1 MHQQQLIPHL
11 FRTEF
16 HRITAVLCKRFGL
29 DIVEMAED
37 IASETF
43 LAAQESWPYKGI
55 PENPAAWL
63 YSVARH
69 KAINYLRRNQLFDSK
84 IAPHLASTSM
94 LHDEPQI
101 DWSATNIKDSQL
113 GMMFAVCDPVIPPES
128 QLALSL
134 RLLCGFGIDEIAT
147 AFLTNK
153 ETINKRLARAK
164 EKLRINRVKLRSPG
178 STMIDQRLPVVLT
191 CLYLLFNEG
200 YYSESNEETVRTD
213 LCAEAMRLC
222 SLLLQNEG
230 TNLPSVN
237 ALYALMC
244 FQASRLQARIGGPG
258 EAVLYHDQDEGNW
271 DPVLISRGGYHL
283 HEASKGDQL
292 TTYHLE
298 ASIAY
303 WHTNKDDNSRK
314 WENILQLFDLLLQ
327 IRYSPV
333 AALNRIYAV
342 SKVKGTA
349 VAIAQVEE
357 LALNNNQFY
366 HALLGALYKKV
377 NTAKSRLHF
386 EQALALVKTSS
397 DKNILRQHIQELER
411 LN

>member
-1 MHQQQLIPHL
+1 MVFTNLVGPGQNLPGFQFTTMQEHELIPHL

-16 HRITAVLCKRFGL
+16 HRITAVLCKRFGFE
-29 DIVEMAED
+29 IVEMAED

-55 PENPAAWL
+55 PENPTAWL

-69 KAINYLRRNQLFDSK
+69 KALNSLRRNQLFASK
-84 IAPHLASTSM
+84 IAAHLASTSV
-94 LHDEPQI
+94 LQEEPQI

-113 GMMFAVCDPVIPPES
+113 CMMFAICDPVIPPES

-164 EKLRINRVKLRSPG
+164 EKLRTNRVQLELPD
-178 STMIDQRLPVVLT
+178 STRIDERLPVVLT

-222 SLLLQNEG
+222 SLLLQNEE
-230 TNLPSVN
+230 TNLPAVN

-244 FQASRLQARIGGPG
+244 FQASRLHARMGGPG
-258 EAVLYHDQDEGNW
+258 QAVLYHDQDEGSW
-271 DPVLISRGGYHL
+271 DPVLISRGSYHL
-283 HEASKGDQL
+283 HDASKGDQL

-298 ASIAY
+298 AGIA
-303 WHTNKDDNSRK
+303 
-314 WENILQLFDLLLQ
+314 
-327 IRYSPV
+327 
-333 AALNRIYAV
+333 
-342 SKVKGTA
+342 
-349 VAIAQVEE
+349 
-357 LALNNNQFY
+357 
-366 HALLGALYKKV
+366 
-377 NTAKSRLHF
+377 
-386 EQALALVKTSS
+386 
-397 DKNILRQHIQELER
+397 
-411 LN
+411 